1 MMNSQLVGFENRM
14 VRSGDVNINTVV
26 GGRGSP
32 LVLLHGFPQTWWEWH
47 GIMPALAAHHTV
59 VAVDLRGAGHSDCP
73 QGGYDKA
80 NMAGDVHGVMHALGF
95 DRYAVCGHDI
105 GSMVALALAFTH
117 KEAVTHLAVMD
128 AGQPGWSEW
137 KEHFTDPALWHFPF
151 HMKRD
156 VPELLITGR
165 EYDYVS
171 AFISERAFVQH
182 AHSPEDVALYG
193 RALAQPGNLR
203 GGLEWYRAFP
213 TDHENALGWKQQL
226 LEIPVLALGGDHKY
240 GARMV
245 PMLKEF
251 AVDVGGGSIT
261 DCGPWLPEEQP
272 LGVTDALLKLLS
284 T

>member
-1 MMNSQLVGFENRM
+1 MTMQLDGFENRM
-14 VRSGDVNINTVV
+14 VLSGEVNINTVV
-26 GGRGSP
+26 GGTGSP

-59 VAVDLRGAGHSDCP
+59 VAVDLRGAGNSDCP

-80 NMAGDVHGVMHALGF
+80 TMAGDVHGVMQALGF

-117 KEAVTHLAVMD
+117 KDAVTQLAVMD

-137 KEHFTDPALWHFPF
+137 EKHFTDPALWHFPF

-156 VPELLITGR
+156 IPELLITGR
-165 EYDYVS
+165 ECDYVS
-171 AFISERAFVQH
+171 AFIAERAFIQN
-182 AHSPEDVALYG
+182 AHVPETVELFG

-203 GGLEWYRAFP
+203 GGMEWYRAFP
-213 TDHENALGWKQQL
+213 QDHANALAWKQQP

-240 GARMV
+240 GAKIV

-251 AVDVGGGSIT
+251 AGNVSGGSIA
-261 DCGPWLPEEQP
+261 DCGHWLPEEQP
-272 LGVTDALLKLLS
+272 AIVTKTLLS
-284 T
+284 FLAS